1 MLSVIRSVPFLMR
14 AVLRV
19 DPWQYR
25 STDLVV
31 PGAGKLQLVY
41 SPANGGAPTVLDVF
55 DFKCN
60 GVAMSMYDTDEVC
73 RFERLRSATLHFGC
87 SLVDHRFCT
96 LLV

>member
-1 MLSVIRSVPFLMR
+1 MLSVIRLVPFLMR

-25 STDLVV
+25 STDFVV

-41 SPANGGAPTVLDVF
+41 SPADGSAPTVLDVY
-55 DFKCN
+55 DFKGN
-60 GVAMSMYDTDEVC
+60 GVAMSMYNTDEVYQ
-73 RFERLRSATLHFGC
+73 FERFHSATFHFGC
-87 SLVDHRFCT
+87 SLVDHRFRT